1 MNLEKVSKVKTLAIH
16 QICYDLLW
24 IDHLISFL
32 SILKSQTLNLEV
44 YTLWDVFVLM
54 YVSIIL
60 CWIISVSPEVLKL
73 DVAHCTTAIIIRTI
87 HVSKE

>member
-1 MNLEKVSKVKTLAIH
+1 MNLEKVSRVKTLAIH

-32 SILKSQTLNLEV
+32 SILKSRTLNLEI

-54 YVSIIL
+54 YVS
-60 CWIISVSPEVLKL
+60 
-73 DVAHCTTAIIIRTI
+73 
-87 HVSKE
+87 